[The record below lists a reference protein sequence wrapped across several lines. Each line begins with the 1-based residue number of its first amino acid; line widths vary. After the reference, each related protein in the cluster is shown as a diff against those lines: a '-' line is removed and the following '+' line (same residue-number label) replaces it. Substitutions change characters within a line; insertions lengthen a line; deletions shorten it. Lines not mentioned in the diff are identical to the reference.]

1 MPHTSSA
8 VPTKSISA
16 LVNGFIAFEEDPS
29 LGEYQQAVI
38 RLVILASIT
47 VYFSLHYYLIGESNI
62 LEQPI
67 GYLTIYDFIAIF
79 ILFTFKF
86 TPHKSHIR
94 RVFTLISDLTLL
106 SSTLHIGG
114 ATATPCFS
122 VYLWLIVG
130 YGMRYGQMY
139 LLMGTIIATIE
150 FSVVLLTTS
159 YWIEQR
165 TAGAGLLIGMVV
177 LPVFFSVLLNKLT
190 KAKADAEDANKAKSR
205 FLANMSHEIRTP
217 LNGVIGMSDLIME
230 TGLTSEQEE
239 LAKIIQSS
247 GKTLLTLIQDI
258 LDISKIEA
266 GKFNIESTDFDLHE
280 LVNTTISMLMIQA
293 KSKGI
298 DLVSHISPHT
308 PFRLVGDPH
317 HLRQVFMN
325 LIGNAIKF
333 TENGGVELRVSTLS
347 ESDIMAHLRFEV
359 IDTGIGIPLKAQQT
373 IFESFTQADSSTTRR
388 FGGTGLGTSISKQIV
403 ELMGGV
409 IGVHSVIDVGSTF
422 WFQINFKKQ
431 EYVSTESDKVV
442 FNKLRILITRSLDR
456 NVMEHIASWGIEYT
470 IADDSASALSYLTNA
485 TSDAKPF
492 NVVLIDCEAFET
504 DVKQFACSVRTS
516 PSIRHVPLLLM
527 TDQED
532 GYDELYKA
540 GFTNILMK
548 PVDKSIL
555 FNAIH
560 ASCIGLIKNDKT
572 SDLHDHYLQKSIK
585 SKRGLRILIADDNS
599 TNQLVLSKI
608 LEHAGHIPHIV
619 NNGQEAL
626 DALEVSHFD
635 ILIMD
640 MQMPVMG
647 GIEAAK
653 IYNYTVIGR
662 ERIPI
667 IILTANATTEAKQLC
682 EEANVDAYLTKPIEA
697 KKLLLTIN
705 SFHKNNH
712 ESDDSAMYQN
722 NVVSMMTPNESI
734 YKTINKEIINSLISL
749 SEDSK
754 FINDIINGFTKD
766 SKNLLAGMEFA
777 LSRRDYSS
785 YNEHLH
791 ALKGCAG
798 SVGAE
803 QLYIACK
810 VPIYNEDDPLSNI
823 NKLKELNRIH
833 KKTLNELLGYINS
846 KIATNSD
853 L

>member
-1 MPHTSSA
+1 MPATSSA
-8 VPTKSISA
+8 GSSNSLTTLVKS
-16 LVNGFIAFEEDPS
+16 FIAFDEDPS

-67 GYLTIYDFIAIF
+67 GYLTVYDFIAIF
-79 ILFTFKF
+79 ILVTFKF
-86 TPHKSHIR
+86 LPEKSHIR
-94 RVFTLISDLTLL
+94 RIFTLISDLTLL
-106 SSTLHIGG
+106 SSTLYIGG

-130 YGMRYGQMY
+130 YGMRFGQIY
-139 LLMGTIIATIE
+139 LLTGTIIATIE
-150 FSVVLLTTS
+150 FSVVLLTTN

-165 TAGAGLLIGMVV
+165 TAGIGLLIGMIV
-177 LPVFFSVLLNKLT
+177 LPIFFSVLLNKLT
-190 KAKADAEDANKAKSR
+190 KAKAAAEEANKAKSR

-230 TGLTSEQEE
+230 TGLTSEQED

-258 LDISKIEA
+258 LDISKIES
-266 GKFNIESTDFDLHE
+266 GKFVLESTDFDLHD

-293 KSKGI
+293 KSKGL
-298 DLVSHISPHT
+298 DLASHITPYT
-308 PFRLVGDPH
+308 PFRLIGDPH

-333 TENGGVELRVSTLS
+333 TEQGGIELRVSTLS

-359 IDTGIGIPLKAQQT
+359 IDTGIGIPLEAQQT

-388 FGGTGLGTSISKQIV
+388 FGGTGLGTTISKQIV
-403 ELMGGV
+403 ELMGGA
-409 IGVHSVIDVGSTF
+409 IGVHSVVNVGSTF
-422 WFQINFKKQ
+422 WFQIQFNKQ
-431 EYVSTESDKVV
+431 QDTSTESDRII
-442 FNKLRILITRSLDR
+442 FDNLRILMTPSSDI
-456 NVMEHIASWGIEYT
+456 NVMEYLASWGITYT
-470 IADDSASALSYLTNA
+470 IADDSASALRYLTN
-485 TSDAKPF
+485 TISDAKPF
-492 NVVLIDCEAFET
+492 NLVLIDRESLESDA
-504 DVKQFACSVRTS
+504 KQFALAVRSTQRIS
-516 PSIRHVPLLLM
+516 PIPLLIM
-527 TDQED
+527 TAHADR
-532 GYDELYKA
+532 YDELYKA
-540 GFTNILMK
+540 GYTNVCIK
-548 PVDKSIL
+548 PVDKPTL
-555 FNAIH
+555 FNALH
-560 ASCIGLIKNDKT
+560 ACCSGLIRNDT
-572 SDLHDHYLQKSIK
+572 TGNLHHHYIQKSVK
-585 SKRGLRILIADDNS
+585 SKRALRILIADDNM

-608 LEHAGHIPHIV
+608 LEHAGHVPHIV

-626 DALEVSHFD
+626 DALEASDFD

-653 IYNYTVIGR
+653 IYNYSVIGGD
-662 ERIPI
+662 RIPI

-697 KKLLLTIN
+697 SKLLLTIN
-705 SFHKNNH
+705 SIH
-712 ESDDSAMYQN
+712 EHDHVSVASTTSQN
-722 NVVSMMTPNESI
+722 NVVNINTRNEPI
-734 YKTINKEIINSLISL
+734 YKTLNKAIINSLISL

-810 VPIYNEDDPLSNI
+810 DQLYEEDDPVSYI
-823 NKLKELNRIH
+823 NNLKSLNKVH
-833 KKTLNELLGYINS
+833 KETLNELHAYINS

-853 L
+853 